1 MKREFTTLPHI
12 SEAAILASDA
22 SPLPSR
28 KLTHATALEIFR
40 NSLETTQTFQIS
52 WECLYNRRR
61 NIMSSP
67 GKGFAVARP
76 TWKRCDEEDA
86 AMWRKV
92 LLMISVLCEV
102 LVVGYAMRI
111 RGSVV
116 NLYGKTLVR
125 RGRKSINKGKEL
137 LAEGQRLWQ
146 KGQGLRME
154 GIYLTRE
161 IENSLDHECRIMDE
175 VEDMVFGAESV
186 IDDGVRMM
194 EEGHS
199 LELAGE
205 GLLGRGRALREK
217 GEQMIEEGERL
228 IDLGKSILM

>member
-1 MKREFTTLPHI
+1 MQEAAISPRIEALVQTFELVNMSSALMKRE
-12 SEAAILASDA
+12 S
-22 SPLPSR
+22 
-28 KLTHATALEIFR
+28 TALEIFR
-40 NSLETTQTFQIS
+40 NSLETTQTFQIG
-52 WECLYNRRR
+52 WEC
-61 NIMSSP
+61 
-67 GKGFAVARP
+67 
-76 TWKRCDEEDA
+76 CDEEDA
-86 AMWRKV
+86 AMWWKV
-92 LLMISVLCEV
+92 LLMISVLCGI

-111 RGSVV
+111 RGSVL
-116 NLYGKTLVR
+116 NRCGKTLVR

-137 LAEGQRLWQ
+137 LAEGQCLWE

-175 VEDMVFGAESV
+175 VEDMVFGAESM

-205 GLLGRGRALREK
+205 DVLGRGWTLRDR
-217 GEQMIEEGERL
+217 GERMIEEGERL